1 MLGNTHIF
9 SGLVKTVTTLPICSA
24 TELKNIALFSIISMI
39 ETKPF
44 KGASLCRAAGTKCLL
59 IGKNEKKAIL
69 KLSSGWQ
76 VKTSLKSIAMLGQV
90 SHASHKFDVLGKAGM
105 RRAKGFRSIV
115 RGVAKK
121 ILATIHMVEVMVKN
135 RIHLFP

>member
-59 IGKNEKKAIL
+59 IGKNEKK
-69 KLSSGWQ
+69 KL
-76 VKTSLKSIAMLGQV
+76 
-90 SHASHKFDVLGKAGM
+90 F
-105 RRAKGFRSIV
+105 
-115 RGVAKK
+115 
-121 ILATIHMVEVMVKN
+121 
-135 RIHLFP
+135 